1 MQHIQ
6 IQISKKLKI
15 FSEFFTAFVK
25 SPCKFQHF
33 KKKKKKIEPHSLYI
47 SEIIDCKKPGFVN
60 D

>member
-33 KKKKKKIEPHSLYI
+33 KKKKKIEPHSLYI